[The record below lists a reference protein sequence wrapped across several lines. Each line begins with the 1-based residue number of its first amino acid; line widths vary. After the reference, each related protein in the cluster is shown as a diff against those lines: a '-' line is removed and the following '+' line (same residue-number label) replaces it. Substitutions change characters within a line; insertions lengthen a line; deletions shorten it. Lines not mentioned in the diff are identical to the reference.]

1 MGQTLDQAN
10 MAAARSAQ
18 NEERT
23 SDFRHPARVGRFA
36 GLVSIILL
44 IWFVIL
50 AFVPVIRDVPGQ
62 YLVIGPRD
70 VRLAA
75 IGATT
80 AALVSPGH
88 GYTHIATSSPKAV
101 GRLYAHGAWLVLPA
115 SNGGC
120 LRLTDWRRL
129 TGT

>member
-1 MGQTLDQAN
+1 

-18 NEERT
+18 HEERNGVF
-23 SDFRHPARVGRFA
+23 SRPARVGRFA
-36 GLVSIILL
+36 GLIAVILL

-50 AFVPVIRDVPGQ
+50 AMAPVIRDVPGQ
-62 YLVIGPRD
+62 YLVIGPGD
-70 VRLAA
+70 ARLAA

-80 AALVSPGH
+80 AALVSSGD

-101 GRLYAHGAWLVLPA
+101 GELYAHGAWLVLPA

>member
-1 MGQTLDQAN
+1 
-10 MAAARSAQ
+10 MAATRVAQKKERS
-18 NEERT
+18 
-23 SDFRHPARVGRFA
+23 PASRRPASVARFA
-36 GLVSIILL
+36 GLVSVILL
-44 IWFVIL
+44 ISLLIL
-50 AFVPVIRDVPGQ
+50 ALVPVMRDVPGQ
-62 YLVIGPRD
+62 YLVIGPSEA
-70 VRLAA
+70 RLAA

-101 GRLYAHGAWLVLPA
+101 RELYTHGAWLVLPA